1 MQSESGESSWP
12 ATSTHSE
19 SKDRHQEHQPHFDW
33 SLLSESGLHY
43 TRPRAYSI
51 QTKRSSY
58 AKLLLASD
66 LMGRA
71 SLYRATG
78 TGCVRRPYAPVL
90 HRQRTKRSAQAV

>member
-1 MQSESGESSWP
+1 MRSESGESSWP
-12 ATSTHSE
+12 ATSTDPE
-19 SKDRHQEHQPHFDW
+19 SKDQHRGPRNMDG

-51 QTKRSSY
+51 QTKRLSH

-78 TGCVRRPYAPVL
+78 TGCVQWPYAPVL
-90 HRQRTKRSAQAV
+90 YRQRTKRSVKAV